1 MIIEIKDIPNNQKI
15 ETIDIHID
23 FQKQTY
29 KIETEPHIESSNTSN
44 SSNSSN
50 LENSTEKHG
59 IPDEMLHGEF

>member
-15 ETIDIHID
+15 EKIDIHID
-23 FQKQTY
+23 FQKQTC
-29 KIETEPHIESSNTSN
+29 KIETEPHIESSDSI
-44 SSNSSN
+44 N

>member
-15 ETIDIHID
+15 EKIDIHID
-23 FQKQTY
+23 FQKQTC
-29 KIETEPHIESSNTSN
+29 KIETEPHIE
-44 SSNSSN
+44 SSN

>member
-15 ETIDIHID
+15 EKIDIHID
-23 FQKQTY
+23 FQKQTC
-29 KIETEPHIESSNTSN
+29 KIETEPHIESSDSI
-44 SSNSSN
+44 NSSN

>member
-15 ETIDIHID
+15 EKIDIHID
-23 FQKQTY
+23 FQKQTC
-29 KIETEPHIESSNTSN
+29 KIETEPHIESSD
-44 SSNSSN
+44 SSN

>member
-15 ETIDIHID
+15 EKIDIHID
-23 FQKQTY
+23 FQKQTC
-29 KIETEPHIESSNTSN
+29 KIETEPHIESI
-44 SSNSSN
+44 NSSN

>member
-29 KIETEPHIESSNTSN
+29 KIETEPHIESSN
-44 SSNSSN
+44 SSN

>member
-15 ETIDIHID
+15 EKIDIHID
-23 FQKQTY
+23 FQKQTC
-29 KIETEPHIESSNTSN
+29 KIETEPHIESSNT
-44 SSNSSN
+44 SN

>member
-1 MIIEIKDIPNNQKI
+1 MIIEIKDIPSNQKI

-44 SSNSSN
+44 

>member
-15 ETIDIHID
+15 EKIDIHID

-29 KIETEPHIESSNTSN
+29 KIETEPHIESSD
-44 SSNSSN
+44 SSN

>member
-15 ETIDIHID
+15 EKIDIHID
-23 FQKQTY
+23 FQKQTC
-29 KIETEPHIESSNTSN
+29 KIETEPHIE

>member
-15 ETIDIHID
+15 EKIDIHID
-23 FQKQTY
+23 FQKQTC
-29 KIETEPHIESSNTSN
+29 KIETEPHID
-44 SSNSSN
+44 SSNSNN

>member
-44 SSNSSN
+44 

>member
-15 ETIDIHID
+15 EKIDIHID
-23 FQKQTY
+23 FQKQTC
-29 KIETEPHIESSNTSN
+29 KIETEPHIEPSNT
-44 SSNSSN
+44 SN